1 MIKNKCTMRMFKL
14 NLLLILMLVVCALGV
29 VTAQHETRKLNMALE
44 NEKQIARKLDVEWGK
59 LQLEQSTL
67 IARRQIEHSAREQ
80 LNMEVPSAD
89 HIQIISAKKVD
100 DSRWAVLDH
109 VEKF

>member
-1 MIKNKCTMRMFKL
+1 MFKL
-14 NLLLILMLVVCALGV
+14 NLILIVMFVICALAL

-44 NEKQIARKLDVEWGK
+44 NENKITRKLEVEWGK

-67 IARRQIEHSAREQ
+67 IARQLIENSARKQ

-89 HIQIISAKKVD
+89 HVQIISAKKVD
-100 DSRWAVLDH
+100 ESRWAVLDH

>member
-1 MIKNKCTMRMFKL
+1 MFKL
-14 NLLLILMLVVCALGV
+14 NLFLILMFVLCALGV

-44 NEKQIARKLDVEWGK
+44 NEKKIARKLQVEWGK

-67 IARRQIEHSAREQ
+67 ISRRQIENAAREQ
-80 LNMEVPSAD
+80 LDMEVPSAD
-89 HIQIISAKKVD
+89 YIQIISAKKVD
-100 DSRWAVLDH
+100 ESRWAVLDH

>member
-1 MIKNKCTMRMFKL
+1 MFKL
-14 NLLLILMLVVCALGV
+14 NLFLIVMLVVCALGV

-44 NEKQIARKLDVEWGK
+44 NEKKTTRKLQVEWGK

-67 IARRQIEHSAREQ
+67 VARRQIENSAREL

-89 HIQIISAKKVD
+89 HVQIISAKKVD
-100 DSRWAVLDH
+100 ESRWAVLDH

>member
-1 MIKNKCTMRMFKL
+1 MLMF
-14 NLLLILMLVVCALGV
+14 VACALGV

-44 NEKQIARKLDVEWGK
+44 NEMEITRKLEVEWGK

-67 IARRQIEHSAREQ
+67 IARRQIENSAREQ

-89 HIQIISAKKVD
+89 HIQIISARKMD
-100 DSRWAVLDH
+100 EAQWAVLDH

>member
-1 MIKNKCTMRMFKL
+1 
-14 NLLLILMLVVCALGV
+14 MLVVCALGV

-44 NEKQIARKLDVEWGK
+44 NEKKVARKLEVEWKK

-67 IARRQIEHSAREQ
+67 IARRQIENSARKQ
-80 LNMEVPSAD
+80 LNMELPSAD
-89 HIQIISAKKVD
+89 HIQIISASRVD
-100 DSRWAVLDH
+100 ESRWAVLDH

>member
-1 MIKNKCTMRMFKL
+1 MFKL
-14 NLLLILMLVVCALGV
+14 NLILIAIFVICALGL

-44 NEKQIARKLDVEWGK
+44 NENKITRKLDVEWGK

-67 IARRQIEHSAREQ
+67 IARRQIENSARKQ

-89 HIQIISAKKVD
+89 HVQIVSAKKVD
-100 DSRWAVLDH
+100 ESRWAVLDH